1 MQNHL
6 SVNAA
11 SEMLERTRRTVKRA
25 LRNVPPDSHERGQPR
40 WRLANIVK
48 ALEKSAT
55 PKTATY
61 AYQGDSEDNELEQE
75 CAAAFTK
82 FDKAVAAMEKLPT
95 LERRRARSIELGD
108 LADDCIAKMK
118 ARDEST
124 DLHPQHVDLRGQEV
138 YRLMMW
144 GFCSPC
150 EWSKSE
156 VWKYIVFRDE
166 DLTEEDLRGP
176 DDDR

>member
-1 MQNHL
+1 M
-6 SVNAA
+6 
-11 SEMLERTRRTVKRA
+11 TA
-25 LRNVPPDSHERGQPR
+25 L
-40 WRLANIVK
+40 L
-48 ALEKSAT
+48 T
-55 PKTATY
+55 
-61 AYQGDSEDNELEQE
+61 
-75 CAAAFTK
+75 
-82 FDKAVAAMEKLPT
+82 
-95 LERRRARSIELGD
+95 
-108 LADDCIAKMK
+108 KMK
-118 ARDEST
+118 ARDESA

-166 DLTEEDLRGP
+166 DLTEEDLKGP